1 MSSLIVI
8 AFPEEQLAFEMRAA
22 LAALQKE
29 YLIEMEDVVIVT
41 KNEKGK
47 VKLHQATN
55 LTAAG
60 AMTGTFW
67 GMLIGMVFLNPLLG
81 AAVGA
86 SAGALSGAM
95 TDLGINDKFMKEL
108 AENFKPGC
116 SAIFVLVKKSTPDK
130 VIERLAE
137 FRGKGKILQTSLT
150 KDEEDT
156 LRAFI
161 EAHPEVTPDANPAS

>member
-8 AFPEEQLAFEMRAA
+8 SFPEEQLAFDMRAA
-22 LAALQKE
+22 LAKLQKE

-41 KNEKGK
+41 KTEKGK

-60 AMTGTFW
+60 AM
-67 GMLIGMVFLNPLLG
+67 
-81 AAVGA
+81 
-86 SAGALSGAM
+86 SGAM
-95 TDLGINDKFMKEL
+95 TDLGINNQFMKDL
-108 AENFKPGC
+108 AEHFKPGC

-137 FRGKGKILQTSLT
+137 FKGKGKILQTSLT

-161 EAHPEVTPDANPAS
+161 EAHPEVTPDANPAT